1 MVNRRKTFGERAS
14 DLCCFLD
21 VPCGYCFCVQVTI
34 PFNCVSGMAPQIN
47 PKLDVERYLQVVTAD
62 GFDFWFTGFLNYDS
76 AFATL
81 LAALHDVG
89 RHTESLLK
97 GAS

>member
-1 MVNRRKTFGERAS
+1 MAI
-14 DLCCFLD
+14 LP
-21 VPCGYCFCVQVTI
+21 VPCIAYSGVVGPVLFHSFAQVAI
-34 PFNCVSGMAPQIN
+34 PLNCVSGMAPQIN

-81 LAALHDVG
+81 LGALHDVG
-89 RHTESLLK
+89 RHTDSLLK